1 MAGDTRA
8 GSPDGMGRQARTRL
22 ARAAVVEAARTLF
35 VERGYAVTTVEA
47 ISERSD
53 VPPATVYR
61 LFSSKLGILRALMD
75 ASVAGTEESVPL
87 AEQPAARSLL
97 ADPDPARQ
105 LAGFAAICREVN
117 ERTEPLYRVL
127 VGAAASDPDAAALL
141 ADRTR
146 HRRAGQ
152 GQIARSLA
160 RGGALRP
167 NVREAHAADIIHALM
182 SPEVY
187 QLLVADRGWPP
198 ERYEHWLTQILIDQL
213 LPR

>member
-1 MAGDTRA
+1 MAADTRA
-8 GSPDGMGRQARTRL
+8 DSPEGRGRQARTRL

-35 VERGYAVTTVEA
+35 VERGYAVTTMEA

-61 LFSSKLGILRALMD
+61 LFSSKLGILTALID
-75 ASVAGTEESVPL
+75 ASVAGTEDSVPL
-87 AEQPAARSLL
+87 AEQPAARALL
-97 ADPDPARQ
+97 AATDPGEQ

-117 ERTEPLYRVL
+117 ARTAPLYRVL
-127 VGAAASDPDAAALL
+127 VGAAESDPDAAALL

-146 HRRAGQ
+146 HRAAGQ
-152 GQIARSLA
+152 ELIARSLA
-160 RGGALRP
+160 RGGALRST
-167 NVREAHAADIIHALM
+167 VREADAADVIHALM

-187 QLLVADRGWPP
+187 QLLVAERGWQP
-198 ERYEHWLTQILIDQL
+198 ERYEQWLTQILIDQL

>member
-8 GSPDGMGRQARTRL
+8 GAPDGVGRQARTRL
-22 ARAAVVEAARTLF
+22 ARAAVVNAARTLF
-35 VERGYAVTTVEA
+35 VERGYAVTTMEA

-61 LFSSKLGILRALMD
+61 LFSSKLGILRALID
-75 ASVAGTEESVPL
+75 ASVAGNEEAVPL

-117 ERTEPLYRVL
+117 ERTEPLYRIL

-152 GQIARSLA
+152 ELIARSLA

-167 NVREAHAADIIHALM
+167 TVREADAADIVHALM

-198 ERYEHWLTQILIDQL
+198 KRYEQWLTQILIDQL
-213 LPR
+213 LIN

>member
-1 MAGDTRA
+1 M
-8 GSPDGMGRQARTRL
+8 

-35 VERGYAVTTVEA
+35 VERGYAATTVEA

-61 LFSSKLGILRALMD
+61 LFSSKLGILTALID
-75 ASVAGTEESVPL
+75 ASVAGTEDSTPL
-87 AEQPAARSLL
+87 ADQPIARALL
-97 ADPDPARQ
+97 ADPDPTRQ

-117 ERTEPLYRVL
+117 TRTEPLYRVL
-127 VGAAASDPDAAALL
+127 VGAAESDPDATALL

-152 GQIARSLA
+152 ELIARSLA
-160 RGGALRP
+160 RSGALRP
-167 NVREAHAADIIHALM
+167 TVSEADAADIIHALM

-187 QLLVADRGWPP
+187 QLLVTDRGWPP
-198 ERYEHWLTQILIDQL
+198 KRYEQWLTQILIDQL